1 MAISINEYVNEKY
14 KNKKTMKIE
23 LMGPPCGE
31 LNLLG
36 YSYPRIYQTE
46 YKNIYLDHK
55 ITEEELALALNTLIT
70 YFMQNGSYAMI
81 IDLDKRNKELKP
93 AKEMTIEEI
102 ENKLGCKIKIINK
115 EEK

>member
-1 MAISINEYVNEKY
+1 MAISINEYVNKKY

-36 YSYPRIYQTE
+36 HNYPRIYQTE

-70 YFMQNGSYAMI
+70 YFMQKGSYAMV
-81 IDLDKRNKELKP
+81 IDLDKRNKELKS

-102 ENKLGCKIKIINK
+102 ENKLGYKIKIINK
-115 EEK
+115 EE